1 MNRAQ
6 IFRLLPSI
14 LMAWFQIILYPAMQ
28 RMDGQQ
34 RNERESRTLVEAI
47 DGLLR
52 GDVLPVIVLLLG
64 RLKAIA
70 SVVLQE
76 GSWALAQNHE
86 VVRSNQTGLLTE
98 RDLRNAQRDLR
109 DQQRLAAGGRGA
121 PYPSRQS
128 GG

>member
-1 MNRAQ
+1 MTRAA
-6 IFRLLPSI
+6 IFRQLPPV
-14 LMAWFQIILYPAMQ
+14 LMAWFQLILFPALQ

-52 GDVLPVIVLLLG
+52 GEVLPVIVLLLG
-64 RLKAIA
+64 RLKAIT
-70 SVVLQE
+70 SVTLQD

-98 RDLRNAQRDLR
+98 RDMRHAQRDLR
-109 DQQRLAAGGRGA
+109 DQQRLAAGGRGSA
-121 PYPSRQS
+121 FPGRHNPS
-128 GG
+128 